1 MLIRSKSKFIQGL
14 LLFISFVILFWV
26 MLQPLFRVGDGTL
39 KNSLQYA
46 DTIFN
51 ELAKGSSW
59 FIPEVLEQVRKLPAE
74 KVSLSVKMARP
85 ELIPVALLELERAGI
100 TDAAAENGV
109 VRFSGELRPILE
121 AAVEDAASLY
131 QNEGAAVTQRYEEQ
145 APQVVCQAWWYLL
158 EPCVR
163 LLQLGGRL
171 EAARVVDVVVKKAI
185 EPGNNFY
192 GVPAARVSDN
202 IFMVCAMLA
211 FYVFYAIWY
220 GFAIYRLFEG
230 FGLLGEAQ
238 ARENVEESEI

>member
-1 MLIRSKSKFIQGL
+1 MLIRSRNKFIQGIL
-14 LLFISFVILFWV
+14 LLGSFILLFWL
-26 MLQPLFRVGDGTL
+26 MLQPIFRVGDGSMQ
-39 KNSLQYA
+39 NSLQYA

-59 FIPEVLEQVRKLPAE
+59 FVPEVLEQVRKMPAE
-74 KVSLSVKMARP
+74 KVSLSVRMPRR
-85 ELIPVALLELERAGI
+85 ELIPVALLELEGAGI
-100 TDAAAENGV
+100 TDATVENGTV
-109 VRFSGELRPILE
+109 IFSGELRPILE
-121 AAVEDAASLY
+121 AAVADAASLY
-131 QNEGAAVTQRYEEQ
+131 QNDGATVGQRYDDQ
-145 APQVVCQAWWYLL
+145 APQIVCQAWWHLL

-163 LLQLGGRL
+163 QLQLKGNL
-171 EAARVVDVVVKKAI
+171 EAARVVDEVVKKAI

-192 GVPAARVSDN
+192 GVPSASVSEN

-220 GFAIYRLFEG
+220 GFAVYRLFEG